1 MGKLDSKYLKIG
13 FMLFMAS
20 YLSGIVSVILGQ
32 QGVLE
37 FLFVFL
43 FIVFGTIALL
53 IIDKKLTGK
62 EVL

>member
-1 MGKLDSKYLKIG
+1 
-13 FMLFMAS
+13 MLFMAS